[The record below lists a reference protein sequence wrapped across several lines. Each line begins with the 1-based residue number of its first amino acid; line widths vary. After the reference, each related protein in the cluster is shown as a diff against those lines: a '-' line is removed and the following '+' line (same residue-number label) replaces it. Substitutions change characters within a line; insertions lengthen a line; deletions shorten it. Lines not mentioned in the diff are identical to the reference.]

1 MSKLVAQYNKI
12 SGPNVVGDYTL
23 TFAIQRE
30 HLEPLLDVVG
40 QLEKKS
46 QVIID
51 ITPLENINSAQ
62 KVLDDSKASSRI
74 KRMRKVYAGFD
85 ELAKKWNLP
94 SKEIKARIKKKHK
107 IESLEKCTD
116 DQLLTV
122 IDYIEKIL
130 TPLPDDSNKS

>member
-1 MSKLVAQYNKI
+1 M
-12 SGPNVVGDYTL
+12 
-23 TFAIQRE
+23 
-30 HLEPLLDVVG
+30 LEVVG
-40 QLEKKS
+40 QLEKKH

-51 ITPLENINSAQ
+51 ITTITETKDAQ
-62 KVLDDSKASSRI
+62 KVLDDTKKSSRA

-94 SKEIKARIKKKHK
+94 SDEIKARIKKKHK

-116 DQLLTV
+116 DELLTL

-130 TPLPDDSNKS
+130 TPLPDDTNKS

>member
-1 MSKLVAQYNKI
+1 MPKLIAQYNKI
-12 SGPNVVGDYTL
+12 SGPNAIGDYTL
-23 TFAIQRE
+23 SFSILRE
-30 HLEPLLDVVG
+30 HLDSLLEVVG
-40 QLEKKS
+40 QLEKKH

-51 ITPLENINSAQ
+51 ITTITETKDAQ
-62 KVLDDSKASSRI
+62 KVLDDTKKSSRA

-94 SKEIKARIKKKHK
+94 SDEIKARIKKKHK

-116 DQLLTV
+116 DELLTL

-130 TPLPDDSNKS
+130 TPLPDDTNKS